1 MASPPTVDW
10 KSLPDDLIRKIS
22 DCFVATDDLDF
33 YMDFRAVCAEWRRVT
48 EDPRADG
55 KNPRFL
61 PTSWIML
68 RQEGS
73 TLPDA
78 SITFVNTTTG
88 RFLRKSMTCLRRY
101 FFVGASPN
109 GLLVLGERAPP
120 YQTRVLNPF
129 TGAVVNFKAP
139 IPADMV
145 QDVIVMPS
153 PMMVF
158 IFTGSHKYAV
168 SWADQ
173 SSESFKER
181 ELIMDYPSDD
191 LCLWNMTHFADQIYL
206 ANMYGSIISTSTVR
220 EEATMT
226 TAILGPTLEDCSSD
240 MERKHG
246 YYLVKSDG
254 ELLLV
259 LNRRKSTGPVVYK
272 VDTVNNVL
280 IPVWSIGNRALFV
293 SPYRSLSVDARK
305 FTTVESGTIYF
316 TGSFRACDYQNG
328 GWKKKKVGYIS
339 LVSLED
345 RCRPPTVPQLFVD
358 YCKDFDVSELE
369 IMLRRNKHSYYSD
382 GSEYDGIVE

>member
-1 MASPPTVDW
+1 MAQSSMASPPTVDW

-48 EDPRADG
+48 DDPRADG

-68 RQEGS
+68 RREGS

-78 SITFVNTTTG
+78 PITFVNTTTG

-120 YQTRVLNPF
+120 YETRVLNPF

-158 IFTGSHKYAV
+158 ISICSCMLTIF
-168 SWADQ
+168 
-173 SSESFKER
+173 SS
-181 ELIMDYPSDD
+181 
-191 LCLWNMTHFADQIYL
+191 L
-206 ANMYGSIISTSTVR
+206 A
-220 EEATMT
+220 
-226 TAILGPTLEDCSSD
+226 
-240 MERKHG
+240 
-246 YYLVKSDG
+246 
-254 ELLLV
+254 LV
-259 LNRRKSTGPVVYK
+259 LLQLIGLWPHSRTAFPSRTL
-272 VDTVNNVL
+272 VL
-280 IPVWSIGNRALFV
+280 
-293 SPYRSLSVDARK
+293 
-305 FTTVESGTIYF
+305 
-316 TGSFRACDYQNG
+316 
-328 GWKKKKVGYIS
+328 
-339 LVSLED
+339 
-345 RCRPPTVPQLFVD
+345 
-358 YCKDFDVSELE
+358 
-369 IMLRRNKHSYYSD
+369 
-382 GSEYDGIVE
+382 